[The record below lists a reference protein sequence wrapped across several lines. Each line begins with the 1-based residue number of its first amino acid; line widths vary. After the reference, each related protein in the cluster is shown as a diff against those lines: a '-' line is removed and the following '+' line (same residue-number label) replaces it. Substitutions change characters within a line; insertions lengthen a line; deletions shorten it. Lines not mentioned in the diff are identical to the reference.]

1 MQSSKK
7 ENRIVIINSIGP
19 MASTCVA
26 GVLEKLGY
34 LNLPIRK
41 YGLHDYLLGKKISD
55 NYMNNK
61 FIKII
66 KSHSDTRAL
75 GGVSVKDR
83 DNSKPKKNLNPDKV
97 ASQIDKIKVKNM
109 RTFIKCIIS

>member
-1 MQSSKK
+1 M
-7 ENRIVIINSIGP
+7 
-19 MASTCVA
+19 
-26 GVLEKLGY
+26 
-34 LNLPIRK
+34 
-41 YGLHDYLLGKKISD
+41 HDYLLGKKTLSD
-55 NYMNNK
+55 NYKNNK

-97 ASQIDKIKVKNM
+97 ASQIDKIKSQKHENIYQMYNFLKKIYADLVIYKRINSKKK
-109 RTFIKCIIS
+109 FSH